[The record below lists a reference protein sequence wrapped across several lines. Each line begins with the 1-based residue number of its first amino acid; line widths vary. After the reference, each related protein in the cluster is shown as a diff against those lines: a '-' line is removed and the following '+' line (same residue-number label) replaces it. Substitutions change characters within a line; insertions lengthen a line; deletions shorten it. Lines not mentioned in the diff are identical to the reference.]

1 MEAHGFRF
9 SFTPLAGV
17 LFTVPSRYSFAIARC
32 AYLALERGRP
42 SFTPGCSC
50 PALLRQELLRAH
62 GVDYAAFTPSG
73 AAFQSASSAV
83 SPHKRGQAGPRQLSL
98 QPHDRNGCFLATVV
112 VSAFPGSLATTAGV
126 FSVPRGT
133 EMFQFPRCPP
143 PYAVSVK
150 TDGLPH
156 SEIVGSQ
163 PARGSPTLF
172 AALPRPSSARSAE
185 ASSVCS
191 SCLPCWNARF
201 ARRRGP
207 RASPDAAPRLAFRLC
222 AACQSALGKVLTPA
236 TAGAQV
242 LHP

>member
-17 LFTVPSRYSFAIARC
+17 LFTVPSRYSFAIGRC

-50 PALLRQELLRAH
+50 PALLRQAPLPRQRNRLRGSHALRRRFPV
-62 GVDYAAFTPSG
+62 GF
-73 AAFQSASSAV
+73 V
-83 SPHKRGQAGPRQLSL
+83 SPLAPQRGQPVPQRRSL
-98 QPHDRNGCFLATVV
+98 QPHDRNGWLLATVV
-112 VSAFPGSLATTAGV
+112 VSAFPGSLATTTGV
-126 FSVPRGT
+126 LSVPRGT

-143 PYAVSVK
+143 LFAVSVV

-156 SEIVGSQ
+156 SDIVGSQ

-191 SCLPCWNARF
+191 CCLPCWNARR
-201 ARRRGP
+201 ARQRTLA
-207 RASPDAAPRLAFRLC
+207 ASPDGASLRRSSLRDVG
-222 AACQSALGKVLTPA
+222 QSALGKVRPPTYI
-236 TAGAQV
+236 GAQV